1 MELLKN
7 SNINIFDYTHI
18 LYILVICYNYEYGT
32 SEINKKII
40 LNRLLDNAKA
50 SYIKHKSD
58 GSIEVSPTEYSRITR
73 GTKSENE
80 ASILPALCK
89 SFGRTF
95 LFGTFLK
102 VIEDCLVFVSPQVLK

>member
-1 MELLKN
+1 M
-7 SNINIFDYTHI
+7 
-18 LYILVICYNYEYGT
+18 LVCYNYDA
-32 SEINKKII
+32 SKINKN
-40 LNRLLDNAKA
+40 LYFRLLDNAKA

-58 GSIEVSPTEYSRITR
+58 GSIEVSPTDYSKITR
-73 GTKSENE
+73 GTKNQNE

>member
-1 MELLKN
+1 MSFKLFIYYYYDSKN
-7 SNINIFDYTHI
+7 KIFF
-18 LYILVICYNYEYGT
+18 
-32 SEINKKII
+32 
-40 LNRLLDNAKA
+40 RLLDTVKA
-50 SYIKHKSD
+50 SYIRNKSD
-58 GSIEVSPTEYSRITR
+58 GSIEVSPTEYTRISR
-73 GTKSENE
+73 GSKNQKE

>member
-1 MELLKN
+1 M
-7 SNINIFDYTHI
+7 Y
-18 LYILVICYNYEYGT
+18 
-32 SEINKKII
+32 
-40 LNRLLDNAKA
+40 NRLLDTAKA

-58 GSIEVSPTEYSRITR
+58 GSIEVLPTEYSRIMR
-73 GTKSENE
+73 NSKNQKE

-95 LFGTFLK
+95 LFGSFLK

>member
-1 MELLKN
+1 ML
-7 SNINIFDYTHI
+7 
-18 LYILVICYNYEYGT
+18 
-32 SEINKKII
+32 
-40 LNRLLDNAKA
+40 
-50 SYIKHKSD
+50 
-58 GSIEVSPTEYSRITR
+58 PTEYTRITR
-73 GTKSENE
+73 DNKNQKE